1 MQSNVICKNRKLKR
15 NRTEWMKEHWV
26 GSIKTENIT
35 NGNDNEHGTPHIT
48 HHTINLSV

>member
-1 MQSNVICKNRKLKR
+1 MSYVKTEKFKNK
-15 NRTEWMKEHWV
+15 NRTEWMQEHWV

-48 HHTINLSV
+48 Q